1 MTKDFKIKKN
11 KNIKNLNIDKYFIKY
26 YHNLNKNNINY
37 SYKNVDTGKLG
48 FKNTNIKYLYLNPNN
63 LSLNIFKEELS
74 GMNLIKKGVIYGFL
88 IKLRRSNETF

>member
-1 MTKDFKIKKN
+1 MQPIFKKEK
-11 KNIKNLNIDKYFIKY
+11 
-26 YHNLNKNNINY
+26 
-37 SYKNVDTGKLG
+37 
-48 FKNTNIKYLYLNPNN
+48 KYLYLNPNN